1 MLPILL
7 ALLLLLV
14 QVALVARDAIVV
26 EHAARAAVREA
37 AVTSDPTRVAAVVSR
52 SLPTARTR
60 VLRRDPP
67 GGDVT
72 VEVVYVARTDL
83 PLVGDLLPDLDLR
96 SLAVLRVER

>member
-1 MLPILL
+1 MALVLPLCL

-37 AVTSDPTRVAAVVSR
+37 AVTPDRARVAAVAAR
-52 SLPTARTR
+52 SLPDAHTR

-67 GGDVT
+67 GGDEIGRAHV
-72 VEVVYVARTDL
+72 
-83 PLVGDLLPDLDLR
+83 
-96 SLAVLRVER
+96 